1 MSKDKGSK
9 SIKKA
14 PADKSLAK
22 SKGVSDYKSESKSGQ
37 ATAVPP
43 APKPDP
49 KTSKG
54 DKGK

>member
-14 PADKSLAK
+14 PADKSLGKAK
-22 SKGVSDYKSESKSGQ
+22 QTSDYKSESKGGQ
-37 ATAVPP
+37 VTTAPS
-43 APKPDP
+43 APKLDP

-54 DKGK
+54 DKAK

>member
-22 SKGVSDYKSESKSGQ
+22 SKGVSDYKSETKSGQ
-37 ATAVPP
+37 TTAVPP